1 MATKNILM
9 SLAEIRH
16 DFCMEFAKLTDELG
30 VAARDGD
37 IVAVE
42 QAAATR
48 DAWRADACTRLDAA
62 AANGHVAVLQLLK
75 DRGIIDAVDFN
86 FECVPGNH
94 VASLAVM
101 AALFEQTAVLDW
113 LADGLAGELADGPAG
128 GLAGKLAGFVR
139 GAINSKMF
147 VALQWALNRGLIQE
161 REVFLCED
169 EEVLK
174 WFARRLPEGKFARSI
189 RPSLYVPMMMCCM
202 PAQELEKRKKMWRD
216 VRRESE
222 LAVVLAGRRRSLRL
236 PPELWELVDENALT

>member
-1 MATKNILM
+1 M

-42 QAAATR
+42 QAAAIR

-62 AANGHVAVLQLLK
+62 AANGHVAVLQSLK

-113 LADGLAGELADGPAG
+113 LAGGLAGE
-128 GLAGKLAGFVR
+128 FVR
-139 GAINSKMF
+139 CAINSKLF
-147 VALQWALNRGLIQE
+147 VALQWALDRGLIQE
-161 REVFLCED
+161 REVFCCED
-169 EEVLK
+169 EEVLR
-174 WFARRLPEGKFARSI
+174 WFARRLPEGEFARPI
-189 RPSLYVPMMMCCM
+189 RPSLYAPMMMCCM
-202 PAQELEKRKKMWRD
+202 PAQELEKRKKMWHD

-236 PPELWELVDENALT
+236 PPELWELVDADFVLT